1 MKKWMGM
8 TSLAEDERLG
18 MSHAHR
24 EPSTQALYVA
34 V

>member
-1 MKKWMGM
+1 MGM
-8 TSLAEDERLG
+8 TPFAEDGVLG
-18 MSHAHR
+18 MSTAHR